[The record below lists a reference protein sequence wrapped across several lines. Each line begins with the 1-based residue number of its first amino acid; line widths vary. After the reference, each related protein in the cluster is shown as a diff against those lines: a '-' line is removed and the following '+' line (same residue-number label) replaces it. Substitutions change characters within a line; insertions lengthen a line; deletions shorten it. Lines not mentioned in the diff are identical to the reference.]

1 MRDLI
6 TLMHK
11 HFSYRRKNLKH
22 LYITTETR
30 IQLYKNTTFSKRYYC
45 IIELKIME
53 NIISIKIVI
62 YNNNYEKE
70 TVTKNICI
78 SIMFIN

>member
-22 LYITTETR
+22 LYIQQKQE
-30 IQLYKNTTFSKRYYC
+30 YNY
-45 IIELKIME
+45 
-53 NIISIKIVI
+53 IKILRLANDIIV
-62 YNNNYEKE
+62 
-70 TVTKNICI
+70 
-78 SIMFIN
+78 SLH